1 MKVQPDKVF
10 KRDGAD
16 ISVDVSIPFTQVC
29 PVLFYHQLVF
39 LFVLW
44 CTCSATNLLFQLI
57 FVSCLVTLMNMVFPL
72 VWEVLGLWGSHIAI
86 CSRSNDLVSL
96 GVECLRVFI
105 RPF

>member
-39 LFVLW
+39 LLSCGVHVLQPIYTSTYFCVLFGYSDEHGSSSGVGGSW
-44 CTCSATNLLFQLI
+44 ALGITHSNL
-57 FVSCLVTLMNMVFPL
+57 
-72 VWEVLGLWGSHIAI
+72 
-86 CSRSNDLVSL
+86 
-96 GVECLRVFI
+96 
-105 RPF
+105 